1 MRFFILLLTFA
12 FSPALF
18 AQQKVNPVI
27 KTTGGIYEI
36 PVATVKP
43 DPNLTYKIIVDVAAG
58 HESPDSLRQGLYLV
72 ARMMNLFSVGGV
84 PNENVEVVLA
94 IHGGATFGVLNN
106 EAYLALFAT
115 DNPNLDL
122 ISELKAAGVRLTVCG
137 QSLVG
142 RSIPFAAV
150 TDEVEIATSML
161 TTVAMYQMQGYNLLK
176 F

>member
-1 MRFFILLLTFA
+1 MRLYGILILFSSLT
-12 FSPALF
+12 ALF

-27 KTTGGIYEI
+27 TTTGGIYEI

-43 DPNLTYKIIVDVAAG
+43 NPALKYKMVVDVASG
-58 HESPDSLRQGLYLV
+58 HSSPDSLRQGLYRV

-94 IHGGATFGVLNN
+94 IHGGATIGVMNNKAYQAQFGV
-106 EAYLALFAT
+106 
-115 DNPNLDL
+115 DNPNIELL
-122 ISELKAAGVRLTVCG
+122 QELKSTGVRLTVCG

-142 RSIPFAAV
+142 RDIPFESV
-150 TDEVEIATSML
+150 TNEVEIATSML
-161 TTVAMYQMQGYNLLK
+161 TTVAMYQMQGFSLIA